1 MKGELVVFVRIA
13 LYALAGWLVAGGWLP
28 DDMKSQLTDPAAV
41 EAVSGVLVALAALVW
56 YWVSK
61 ARQALRVAMDESK

>member
-13 LYALAGWLVAGGWLP
+13 LYVIAGRLAAGGWLP
-28 DDMKSQLTDPAAV
+28 DDMRSQLTDPATV
-41 EAVSGVLVALAALVW
+41 EAVSGVLVALAALAW

-61 ARQALRVAMDESK
+61 ARQALKVALGKSK